1 MLLKGG
7 YMMPQAAYGNL
18 QKIRNG
24 KRLYSITPRIPG
36 GFVSAATLEKFATV
50 ARKYKCSIKLTS
62 GQRIMLIGLK
72 EDEVAKAYEDLG
84 LEPAVRS
91 HYSVKNVEI
100 CPGEICKRSRQNSL
114 ALGLKLEKR
123 FYGAEAPNRTK
134 IGVVG
139 CLNGCTSVHAKD
151 IGVLANEEG
160 FIVVAGGS
168 AGYHPRLSDKISEN
182 LTEAQAFS
190 MVEAVYDY
198 YCEVA
203 PMGEK
208 LGSTIDRIGLE
219 KFKEDVFNIYEQ
231 KLHI

>member
-1 MLLKGG
+1 
-7 YMMPQAAYGNL
+7 MPQVAYGNL
-18 QKIRNG
+18 QKIKNG

-36 GFVSAATLEKFATV
+36 GFVSATNLEKFAQV

-72 EDEVAKAYEDLG
+72 EEDVAKAYEDLG
-84 LEPAVRS
+84 LEPAVKS
-91 HYSVKNVEI
+91 QYSVKNVEI

-114 ALGLKLEKR
+114 ALGLRLERR
-123 FYGAEAPNRTK
+123 FYGAPAPNRTK

-139 CLNGCTSVHAKD
+139 CLNACTSVHAKD

-160 FIVVAGGS
+160 FIVIAGGS
-168 AGYHPRLSDKISEN
+168 AGYHPRLSDRIAEN
-182 LTEAQAFS
+182 LTADEAYM

-198 YCEVA
+198 YCEIA

-208 LGSTIDRIGLE
+208 LGNTIDRVGLD
-219 KFKEDVFNIYEQ
+219 KFIEDVKQIYEKKKIGGQ
-231 KLHI
+231 NE

>member
-1 MLLKGG
+1 MGQ
-7 YMMPQAAYGNL
+7 PAYGNL
-18 QKIRNG
+18 QKIKNG

-36 GFVSAATLEKFATV
+36 GFASASLLEKFALVSRTF
-50 ARKYKCSIKLTS
+50 KCSIKLTS

-72 EDEVAKAYEDLG
+72 EEDVPKAYEMLG
-84 LEPAVRS
+84 LEPSVKS
-91 HYSVKNVEI
+91 QYSVKNVEI

-114 ALGLKLEKR
+114 GLGMKLERR
-123 FYGAEAPNRTK
+123 FYGAPAPNRTK

-139 CLNGCTSVHAKD
+139 CLNGCTSAHSKD

-168 AGYHPRLSDKISEN
+168 AGYHPRLSDKIAET
-182 LTEAQAFS
+182 LTADQAFL
-190 MVEAVYDY
+190 MVEAIYEI

-208 LGSTIDRIGLE
+208 LGNTIDRLGLDH
-219 KFKEDVFNIYEQ
+219 FKEKVHERYQLKQLKGDSE
-231 KLHI
+231 HE